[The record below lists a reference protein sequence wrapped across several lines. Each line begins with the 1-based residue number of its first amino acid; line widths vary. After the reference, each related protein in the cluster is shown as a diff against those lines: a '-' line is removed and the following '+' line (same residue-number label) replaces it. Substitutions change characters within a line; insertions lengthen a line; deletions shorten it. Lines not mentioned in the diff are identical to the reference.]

1 MSLVIKIMQQ
11 VLLAA
16 LFFLSPIAAQD
27 NNIKLISKKNTTSV
41 FMLPNVSELPEN
53 TLRIYLN
60 FSEPM
65 AYGQVRESIKLK
77 DKNGNLLSNSF
88 LNLGVEL
95 WDPMQRRLTLLF
107 DPGRIKRGVGP
118 NINYGPPLKKGNE
131 YILTVSALMK
141 NAKGVKLL
149 KDFNF
154 LFSVVDPIRDQINI
168 NDWKIIK
175 PQFGTS
181 DSLNIEFTRILDIG
195 NAKRMINIVDHKE
208 NKING
213 RIYYDGE
220 VWKFYPEVPW
230 NSNKIF
236 LHVNPNIEDISGNS
250 IIGKFDKK
258 KSKEIKNSTK
268 NKIIEINIFDE
279 REI

>member
-1 MSLVIKIMQQ
+1 MSLVIKVMQQ

-16 LFFLSPIAAQD
+16 LFSISPIAAQD
-27 NNIKLISKKNTTSV
+27 NTIKLISKKNTTSV

-53 TLRIYLN
+53 TLRIYLT

-65 AYGQVRESIKLK
+65 AYGQVRENIQLK

-95 WDPMQRRLTLLF
+95 WDPMQRRLTLFF

-118 NINYGPPLKKGNE
+118 NIYYGPPLKKGNE

-141 NAKGVKLL
+141 NAKGVKLF

-154 LFSVVDPIRDQINI
+154 LFSVGDPIRDQINI
-168 NDWKIIK
+168 HDWKIIK
-175 PQFGTS
+175 PKYGSS

-208 NKING
+208 KQING
-213 RIYYDGE
+213 RINYDGE